1 MISLK
6 VREEKR
12 YSKFSLSTKIKCD
25 EEKISRILNKLLN
38 ENIVKIVNTDNEKC
52 FKFTFVGVIIIEDIV
67 IKSFPKY
74 IEEYNYLDF
83 KQVIKVIRKVNR
95 DIDEDS
101 QEEDIGDED
110 SLNILPVLLF
120 LIKDYFEN
128 GLYETTQEIIEI
140 NGNDEILWQKTVN
153 NFYPIVVNN
162 RPFYTE
168 FYTKKRV
175 KDLDNYFRK
184 LHGTILTECFKL
196 LDEVN
201 LLDLFDFSKVILTD
215 ETMDDFYDNAENII
229 EKIKIEKTNQFNT
242 RKLKVLS
249 AMEKYLSNEG
259 SRFSESDCLSL
270 YGTRSF
276 EHIWEKVCCAVLND
290 IKEDPLSELNLPVKL
305 KNKYDCYK
313 DKSLM
318 KIIERPSWHVIDEE
332 KPKKPEESLQ
342 PDLIAIDEVD
352 NKKIFFI
359 LDAKYYNIKL
369 GKDLPLEG
377 QPGVPSITKQYL
389 YELALKEF
397 IDLHEFDE
405 VKNAFLFPI
414 NSDQPECRGFVQ
426 LKILKNQG
434 LKDIYALF
442 LPTKK
447 VYQDFLEDERTNV
460 KELYN
465 LMNNITN

>member
-1 MISLK
+1 MSKMISLK
-6 VREEKR
+6 VKEEKK
-12 YSKFSLSTKIKCD
+12 YSKSSLSTRIGCSD
-25 EEKISRILNKLLN
+25 EKISRILNKLLN
-38 ENIVKIVNTDNEKC
+38 ENIVKIVYTDNEKC
-52 FKFTFVGVIIIEDIV
+52 FKFTFVGVVIIEDIV

-74 IEEYNYLDF
+74 MGEYNYFDF
-83 KQVIKVIRKVNR
+83 KQVIKVIKKVNR
-95 DIDEDS
+95 DIDEDH

-140 NGNDEILWQKTVN
+140 NGNNEILWEKTVN
-153 NFYPIVVNN
+153 NFYPMIVNN

-168 FYTKKRV
+168 FFTKKRV

-184 LHGTILTECFKL
+184 LHETILTECFKQL
-196 LDEVN
+196 EEVN

-215 ETMDDFYDNAENII
+215 ETMNDFNDNAENII

-242 RKLKVLS
+242 RKLKVLT

-259 SRFSESDCLSL
+259 SRFSASDCLSL

-290 IKEDPLSELNLPVKL
+290 IKDVSLSELDLPVKL
-305 KNKYDCYK
+305 NSKYDGYE

-318 KIIERPSWHVIDEE
+318 RIIERPSWYVIGEE

-342 PDLIAIDEVD
+342 PDLIAIYEVD

-369 GKDLPLEG
+369 GKTLELEG

-397 IDLHEFDE
+397 IDLHKFDD
-405 VKNAFLFPI
+405 VKNGFLFPI
-414 NSDQPECRGFVQ
+414 NSYKTECRGFVR
-426 LKILKNQG
+426 LEMLKNQG
-434 LKDIYALF
+434 LKDIWALF
-442 LPTKK
+442 LPAKK
-447 VYQDFLEDERTNV
+447 VFQYYLEDEPMDIE
-460 KELYN
+460 ELYD
-465 LMNNITN
+465 LMI